1 MAKHW
6 TASRCQEYCLSQAEL
21 PTHGFALGL
30 DCCPE
35 GCKPEGMRRQ
45 EINFIEIVK
54 PGGRVVTYGA
64 TTGPVKEVVLRTIF
78 WKQLS
83 VLGTTMGA
91 PREFAAMLQLYDD
104 GGLRPV
110 VDRVFPLDEAADAH
124 RRMEEAEQ
132 FGKIVLR
139 IAA

>member
-1 MAKHW
+1 
-6 TASRCQEYCLSQAEL
+6 
-21 PTHGFALGL
+21 
-30 DCCPE
+30 
-35 GCKPEGMRRQ
+35 MRRQ